1 LTQIYT
7 KDEVDALFK
16 MLDTRLAGAYQAI
29 QNLTS
34 TVELHQKRIK
44 EAEDQHSAL
53 LKSLHEGRPKR
64 NAIDNFHEVVENA
77 NR

>member
-1 LTQIYT
+1 LKIYT

-34 TVELHQKRIK
+34 TVELIK

-53 LKSLHEGRPKR
+53 LKSFHEGRPKR

-77 NR
+77 NRHAD